1 MNRPDQGVRAARTLL
16 RRQQQTPPG
25 PATASEVD
33 RALAQPATPQDS
45 PEYLATAARLGL
57 PAVEAWIGRVT
68 AAQVAEYTARHHD
81 TAGGRHAER

>member
-16 RRQQQTPPG
+16 ARQQAQRG
-25 PATASEVD
+25 PSTASEVN
-33 RALAQPATPQDS
+33 AELAKPATPQDS